1 MQRNS
6 SARRLAIGAAGLAL
20 LVAAS
25 ACGTDTSGG
34 TGGGGDDDGGNTF
47 VPDPPAVYVA
57 KVKNILVGLP
67 PSDAE
72 LAQVTADPSTLPAL
86 IDDWMKLP
94 QYQQKM
100 MVFFELAFQQTQIAA
115 ADFVDIVPQQGLG
128 IGRAIP
134 LLVQNVRESFARTVL
149 QLTAEGRPLTDAFT
163 TKRLMMTPALMEL
176 YAFLD
181 TRLVNDNAGVND
193 TFAKANTGLKVVM
206 GTAQGP
212 IPIADTLDPTNANYL
227 HWYSPD
233 VATLTYTNDPTC
245 NNLDPISFNVSS
257 QAIHALLYG
266 EIPTHT
272 GPSGNCN
279 NRQGSV
285 MSQQVVDTD
294 FTDWRMVTIRP
305 PRTGE
310 VHTRFF
316 DLPLLRASSELVL
329 SIPRPGF
336 FSTPAFFANWPTNS
350 SNQMRVT
357 VNQALIVATGTAVD
371 GQDTTAPAT
380 TPGLDAEHAAPDTP
394 CFGCHQQ
401 LDPTRSIFSST
412 YSWFYYPQNDQTLVK
427 QPGLFAFQN
436 VIAPMKTIDD
446 FAQLLVT
453 HPLVPQAWGQKLC
466 YYANSAPCNPVD
478 PEFKRVLDK
487 FAESGMS
494 WNVLVRE
501 LMASPITTNAAKTA
515 TGSTNGNVVAV
526 SRRDHLCSALNSRLG
541 FTDICQLDA
550 TVTGRAS
557 NAIAQIVSGM
567 PSDGY
572 GRGATIPVLPNQPT
586 LFYRSGLENVCA
598 AVAAL
603 VIDAAPNAAQPNAKK
618 WSSTQPETAV
628 ADFVALLLAMPPS
641 DPRAAQASQILTSHF
656 QGAVASGATAKDSL
670 RSTFV
675 AACLSPSFIGIG
687 M

>member
-1 MQRNS
+1 M
-6 SARRLAIGAAGLAL
+6 AL
-20 LVAAS
+20 VVAAP
-25 ACGTDTSGG
+25 ACGTDTAAGG
-34 TGGGGDDDGGNTF
+34 GGGGGGGGGDDDVSF
-47 VPDPPAVYVA
+47 VPDPPSVYVA

-72 LAQVTADPSTLPAL
+72 LAKVAADPSTLGGL

-94 QYQQKM
+94 EYQQKM

-115 ADFVDIVPQQGLG
+115 ADFVDIVPPQGLG
-128 IGRAIP
+128 VGRAIP
-134 LLVQNVRESFARTVL
+134 SLIQNVRESFARTVL
-149 QLTAEGRPLTDAFT
+149 QLAAEGRPLTEAFT

-181 TRLVNDNAGVND
+181 TRLVNDNAGIND
-193 TFAKANTGLKVVM
+193 TFARANAGLKVFM

-212 IPIADTLDPTNANYL
+212 IPIEDTLNPASPNYL

-233 VATLTYTNDPTC
+233 VATLTYANDPTC
-245 NNLDPISFNVSS
+245 NNLDPISFNVNS
-257 QAIHALLYG
+257 QSIHALLYG
-266 EIPTHT
+266 EIPNHT

-279 NRQGSV
+279 NRQGSA
-285 MSQQVVDTD
+285 MSQQVIATD
-294 FTDWRMVTIRP
+294 FTAWKMVNIRP
-305 PRTGE
+305 PNTGE
-310 VHTRFF
+310 THTRFF
-316 DLPLLRASSELVL
+316 DLPLLRSTGELVL

-357 VNQALIVATGTAVD
+357 ANQALIVATGTAID

-380 TPGLDAEHAAPDTP
+380 TPGLDAEHAAPDTA

-412 YSWFYYPQNDQTLVK
+412 YSWFYYPQNDQALVK

-436 VIAPMKTIDD
+436 VIAPMRTIDD
-446 FAQLLVT
+446 FASLIAS
-453 HPLVPQAWGQKLC
+453 HPLVPEAWGQKLC
-466 YYANSAPCNPVD
+466 YYANSAPCNPTD
-478 PEFKRVLDK
+478 AEFKRVIGT
-487 FAESGMS
+487 FAESNMS
-494 WNVLVRE
+494 WNTLVRE

-515 TGSTNGNVVAV
+515 TGTTNGNVIAV
-526 SRRDHLCSALNSRLG
+526 SRRDHLCSALNNRLG
-541 FTDICQLDA
+541 FVDICQLDA
-550 TVTGRAS
+550 AVTGRAS
-557 NAIAQIVSGM
+557 TGIAQIISGM

-586 LFYRSGLENVCA
+586 LFYRAGLENVCA

-603 VIDAAPNAAQPNAKK
+603 VIDAAPNPNQPGAKK
-618 WSSTQPETAV
+618 WSSTQPDAV
-628 ADFVALLLAMPPS
+628 IAELVATVMAMPPS
-641 DPRAAQASQILTSHF
+641 DPRAAQATQILTSHF